1 MLSGVL
7 NTIRNSIIGGGSDEI
22 VEVNWA
28 GNTLHFKKDKLDE
41 WHSAKTA
48 DQKVDWI
55 NSHPE
60 ARDERVA
67 VHREEESTAGGTV
80 NPDELVL
87 VSWSGKKLLLERA
100 QLEEWYNSSFES
112 QGLAS
117 QQQQNER
124 RWCMYPG

>member
-7 NTIRNSIIGGGSDEI
+7 NTIRNSFTGGGDDI

-28 GNTLHFKKDKLDE
+28 GNTLHFKRDKLDE
-41 WHSAKTA
+41 WHSAKTV

-67 VHREEESTAGGTV
+67 VHREADSTTGGTM

-100 QLEEWYNSSFES
+100 QLEDWYNSSYES
-112 QGLAS
+112 HVDYVHKHREQLLDTHK
-117 QQQQNER
+117 
-124 RWCMYPG
+124 